1 MSGTYNKSGDGY
13 SLSHNLLGQGEGS
26 QLVKGAVGKADL
38 RAEARCGRKAYF
50 PPGITKIHLLG
61 ECLQEVV

>member
-26 QLVKGAVGKADL
+26 QLVKGAVGQADL
-38 RAEARCGRKAYF
+38 
-50 PPGITKIHLLG
+50 
-61 ECLQEVV
+61 